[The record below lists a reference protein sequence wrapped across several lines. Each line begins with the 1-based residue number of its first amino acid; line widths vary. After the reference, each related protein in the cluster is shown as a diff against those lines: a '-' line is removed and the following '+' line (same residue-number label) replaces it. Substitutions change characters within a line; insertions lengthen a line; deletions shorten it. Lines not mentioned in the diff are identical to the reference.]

1 MKNIRI
7 ALLACLVGL
16 FAVACE
22 KEQDESAPEISTNIF
37 KLNFEPFVENN
48 GTKVWLQY
56 GDPSKLFYEDGDKIR
71 ITSNHGISRDFV
83 IKYRTTSDGQS
94 PAVTEDGWYAQGT
107 DTLGGNL
114 FYAAF
119 VDGYK
124 DYNANLSGNGPSYSF
139 NINSVKERSNYNK
152 VILAGCTSTN
162 EGNTVITLKPACAI
176 LRLNT
181 GGASM
186 NYVKVGF
193 EATKVPKTGTLNA
206 STHTI
211 SVGGASD
218 YLTGVTSG
226 GAGEF
231 LYMRESNQDAGED
244 RYYYVAIPIVGSSV
258 NTTLYLEWNNGSGAT
273 QYKTSGQVTLEKGRV
288 YTVGTTRST
297 PFTADGYTRSFFYV
311 NGSGNFV
318 AFSAG
323 NLQGQRYIQGL
334 SQRNIWQFAP
344 SQVYSL
350 KSDNASI
357 GLGVWVDLLG
367 YGTSGNGNK
376 HPNMSSTTA
385 SDYTSGDIAGTNFDW
400 GVNNYA
406 SPGIIYGAST
416 ITDVPWSTLTKTE
429 WEYLVG
435 RSNKAGLATVT
446 IDARSYT
453 GMILL
458 PDLTESGTPWSMPE
472 GVSFT
477 AGFSSY
483 TLNNYN
489 SSQWST
495 LENAGAVFLPVT
507 YKRNG
512 TTVDGANEGY
522 YWTTTGNA
530 GSPGNK
536 SWAMK
541 IAAGSVTFVP
551 TPRPQGCAVRLVAR
565 AESKK

>member
-7 ALLACLVGL
+7 ALLACLMGL

-22 KEQDESAPEISTNIF
+22 KDQDEPAPEVSTNIF
-37 KLNFEPFVENN
+37 KLKFESFVEDN

-71 ITSNHGISRDFV
+71 VTSNHGISRDFI

-94 PAVTEDGWYAQGT
+94 PAVTEDGWYAQSN

-124 DYNANLSGNGPSYSF
+124 DYSANLSGNGPSYSF

-152 VILAGCTSTN
+152 VILAGCTSSN

-211 SVGGASD
+211 SVRGDGD

-244 RYYYVAIPIVGSSV
+244 RYYYVAVPIIGSSV
-258 NTTLYLEWNNGSGAT
+258 STTLYLEWNNGSGAT

-297 PFTADGYTRSFFYV
+297 PFSIDGYTKSFFYI
-311 NGSGNFV
+311 NGSSSVV

-323 NLQGQRYIQGL
+323 NLQGMRERDGM
-334 SQRNIWQFAP
+334 SRVNHWQFAS
-344 SQVYSL
+344 SQMTAL
-350 KSDNASI
+350 KDANSSI

-367 YGTSGNGNK
+367 YGTSGNTV
-376 HPNMSSTTA
+376 HPDQSSTSPA
-385 SDYTSGDIAGTNFDW
+385 IYPSGDIATTANDW
-400 GVNNYA
+400 GVFN
-406 SPGIIYGAST
+406 ST
-416 ITDVPWSTLTKTE
+416 SIKFGSRTVTDISWSTLTKAE
-429 WEYLVG
+429 WEYLIG
-435 RSNKAGLATVT
+435 RTGKAGLATITV
-446 IDARSYT
+446 DGFSYK
-453 GMILL
+453 GLILL
-458 PDLTESGTPWSMPE
+458 PDENQSGRPWSMPE
-472 GVSFT
+472 GVSFS
-477 AGFSSY
+477 ASFSSY
-483 TLNNYN
+483 TVNNY
-489 SSQWST
+489 SASAWST
-495 LENAGAVFLPVT
+495 LEYSGAVFLPVT
-507 YKRNG
+507 NYRNG
-512 TTVDGANEGY
+512 TTVSGTDEGY
-522 YWTTTGNA
+522 YWTSTGNNG
-530 GSPGNK
+530 GS
-536 SWAMK
+536 SYALK
-541 IAAGSVTFVP
+541 ISAGSVSVVAETLSH
-551 TPRPQGCAVRLVAR
+551 GCAVRLVAR
-565 AESKK
+565 AE

>member
-7 ALLACLVGL
+7 ALLACLMGL
-16 FAVACE
+16 FSVACE
-22 KEQDESAPEISTNIF
+22 KEQDEPAPELSTNIF
-37 KLNFEPFVENN
+37 KLKFESFVEDN

-71 ITSNHGISRDFV
+71 VTSNHGISRDFV

-94 PAVTEDGWYAQGT
+94 PAVTEDGWYAQSN

-124 DYNANLSGNGPSYSF
+124 DYSANLSGNGPSYSF

-152 VILAGCTSTN
+152 VILAGCTSSN

-211 SVGGASD
+211 SVRGDGD

-231 LYMRESNQDAGED
+231 LYMRESNQDAGEG

-258 NTTLYLEWNNGSGAT
+258 STTLYLEWNNGSGAT
-273 QYKTSGQVTLEKGRV
+273 QYKTSGQVTLERGRV

-297 PFTADGYTRSFFYV
+297 PFSIDGYTKSFFYI
-311 NGSGNFV
+311 NGSGSVV

-323 NLQGQRYIQGL
+323 NLQGMRERDGM
-334 SQRNIWQFAP
+334 SRVNHWQFAS
-344 SQVYSL
+344 SQMTAL
-350 KSDNASI
+350 KDANSSI

-367 YGTSGNGNK
+367 YGTSGNSV
-376 HPNMSSTTA
+376 HPNEAATTPA
-385 SDYTSGDIAGTNFDW
+385 TYPSGDIATTANDW
-400 GVNNYA
+400 GVFN
-406 SPGIIYGAST
+406 ST
-416 ITDVPWSTLTKTE
+416 SIKFGSRTVTDISWSTLTKAE
-429 WEYLVG
+429 WEYLIG
-435 RSNKAGLATVT
+435 RTGKAGLATITV
-446 IDARSYT
+446 DGFSYK
-453 GMILL
+453 GLILL
-458 PDLTESGTPWSMPE
+458 PDENQSGRPWSMPE
-472 GVSFT
+472 GVSFS
-477 AGFSSY
+477 ASFSSY
-483 TLNNYN
+483 TVNNY
-489 SSQWST
+489 SASAWST
-495 LENAGAVFLPVT
+495 LEYSGAVFLPVT
-507 YKRNG
+507 NYRNG
-512 TTVDGANEGY
+512 TTVSGTDEGY
-522 YWTTTGNA
+522 YWTSTGNNA
-530 GSPGNK
+530 GASYVL
-536 SWAMK
+536 K
-541 IAAGSVTFVP
+541 ITNGSVTV
-551 TPRPQGCAVRLVAR
+551 TSKMLSHGCAVRLVAR
-565 AESKK
+565 AE

>member
-1 MKNIRI
+1 MMKNIRI
-7 ALLACLVGL
+7 ALLACLMGL

-22 KEQDESAPEISTNIF
+22 KDQDEPAPEVSTNIF
-37 KLNFEPFVENN
+37 KLKFESFVEDN

-71 ITSNHGISRDFV
+71 VTSNHGISRDFI

-94 PAVTEDGWYAQGT
+94 PAVTEDGWYAQSN

-124 DYNANLSGNGPSYSF
+124 DYSANLSGNGPSYSF

-152 VILAGCTSTN
+152 VILAGCTSSN

-211 SVGGASD
+211 SVRGDGD

-258 NTTLYLEWNNGSGAT
+258 STTLYLEWNNGSGAT
-273 QYKTSGQVTLEKGRV
+273 QYKTSGQVTLERGRV

-297 PFTADGYTRSFFYV
+297 PFSIDGYTKSFFYI
-311 NGSGNFV
+311 NGSSSVV

-323 NLQGQRYIQGL
+323 NLQGMRERDGM
-334 SQRNIWQFAP
+334 SRVNHWQFAS
-344 SQVYSL
+344 SQMTAL
-350 KSDNASI
+350 KDANSSI

-367 YGTSGNGNK
+367 YGTSGNTV
-376 HPNMSSTTA
+376 HPDQSSTSPA
-385 SDYTSGDIAGTNFDW
+385 IYPSGDIATTANDW
-400 GVNNYA
+400 GVFN
-406 SPGIIYGAST
+406 ST
-416 ITDVPWSTLTKTE
+416 SIKFGSRTVTDISWSTLTKAE
-429 WEYLVG
+429 WEYLIG
-435 RSNKAGLATVT
+435 RTGKAGLATITV
-446 IDARSYT
+446 DGFSYK
-453 GMILL
+453 GLILL
-458 PDLTESGTPWSMPE
+458 PDENQSGRPWSMPE
-472 GVSFT
+472 GVSFS
-477 AGFSSY
+477 ASFSSY
-483 TLNNYN
+483 TVNNY
-489 SSQWST
+489 SASAWST
-495 LENAGAVFLPVT
+495 LEYSGAVFLPVT
-507 YKRNG
+507 NYRNG
-512 TTVDGANEGY
+512 TTVSGTDEGY
-522 YWTTTGNA
+522 YWTSTGNNG
-530 GSPGNK
+530 GS
-536 SWAMK
+536 SYALK
-541 IAAGSVTFVP
+541 ISAGSVSVVAETLSH
-551 TPRPQGCAVRLVAR
+551 GCAVRLVAR
-565 AESKK
+565 AE